1 VTRWVIRYYGGRY
14 VLLRDGRYVAES
26 HNPIA
31 LIFGVSII
39 VQQGVCREAL

>member
-14 VLLRDGRYVAES
+14 VLLRDGHYIAES

-31 LIFGVSII
+31 LILGASLITH
-39 VQQGVCREAL
+39 QGVCRETL